1 MLGFTRISVLLGEEE
16 KMRFKLIPRCLLFA
30 ELCVCLTSGELWLRN
45 GLAFNTGRIVF
56 TSMRDGT
63 NEIYVMDADGGNQE
77 RLTNHPT
84 YDFDPDWSP
93 DGTKIAFV
101 STRIGNGFK
110 IYVMDADAKNP
121 IRLTDELSEKHPDW
135 SPLVSRWAKDRIH
148 RPPR

>member
-1 MLGFTRISVLLGEEE
+1 MLGFTRISALLGEEE

-63 NEIYVMDADGGNQE
+63 NEIYVMDADG
-77 RLTNHPT
+77 
-84 YDFDPDWSP
+84 
-93 DGTKIAFV
+93 
-101 STRIGNGFK
+101 
-110 IYVMDADAKNP
+110 KNP

-135 SPLVSRWAKDRIH
+135 SPDGQKIAFTVLRDKEDLVPHISRDGC
-148 RPPR
+148 